1 MKIHDLKTTSEMFHE
16 VEIGNKTCEIR
27 LNDRDF
33 QKGDLLLLRE
43 LISGG
48 GGYTGKTKEVRI
60 THVLSGWG
68 LKENY
73 VALSFEPVPE
83 SVSQKDDVKVEDLPF

>member
-1 MKIHDLKTTSEMFHE
+1 MKTHDLKITSEMFD
-16 VEIGNKTCEIR
+16 EIKNGNKTCEIR

-33 QKGDLLLLRE
+33 QKDDLIILRE
-43 LISGG
+43 LVSGSH
-48 GGYTGKTKEVRI
+48 GYTGNEKRFKI

-73 VALSFEPVPE
+73 VALSLLEE
-83 SVSQKDDVKVEDLPF
+83 SFF